1 MTDTLLASPASAH
14 DPMPSQNPA
23 LASGE
28 SETLVPV
35 YTFPRLEIAKAK
47 GVWVTDRAGRTYLD
61 FVSGIAVNAFG
72 HAPAGLATAVAKQM
86 RTLVHS
92 SNLFTSEPVLSLA
105 KALTQATGYP
115 RVFFSNSGTEAIEG
129 ALKFARA
136 RARALGR
143 PGRDILAFKG
153 GFHGRTGFAVS
164 ATWTPSYREPFE
176 PLVPGVRFA
185 DFNDLAALEQV
196 LDENVCAVVIE
207 PVQGESGVVPA
218 TAAFLKAVRDRATQ
232 VGAALILDEIQCGM
246 GRCGRLLASET
257 YNVRGDLVVLSKA
270 LAGGVPLGAVLATE
284 EIASHLSPGM
294 HGSTFGGGPVACAA
308 GNWMLAR
315 ISKPTTLSRVRKMGR
330 TLMNKLQSLVARH
343 PSLSEARGLGLLT
356 AIEIA
361 PDAGFDAPA
370 LVLAAREYGLLLVRG
385 GDRAV
390 RLLPPLNVTP
400 AEIEQALERLDQALT
415 ALEQRTG
422 EPK

>member
-1 MTDTLLASPASAH
+1 MTETLLASSPSAH
-14 DPMPSQNPA
+14 DPTPSPNSA

-35 YTFPRLEIAKAK
+35 YTFPRLEIASAK

-115 RVFFSNSGTEAIEG
+115 RVFFTNSGTEAIEG

-257 YNVRGDLVVLSKA
+257 YGVRGDLVVLSKA

-284 EIASHLSPGM
+284 EVASHLSPGM

-343 PSLSEARGLGLLT
+343 SSLSEARGLGLLT

-422 EPK
+422 DPK